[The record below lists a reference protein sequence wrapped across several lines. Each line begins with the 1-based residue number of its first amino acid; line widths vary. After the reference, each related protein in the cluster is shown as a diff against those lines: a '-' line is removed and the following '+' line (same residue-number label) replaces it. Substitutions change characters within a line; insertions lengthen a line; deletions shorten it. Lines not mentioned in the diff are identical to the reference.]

1 LHNITMDD
9 DTGYKRP
16 PKAHQFKPG
25 KSGNPRGRPKGTRN
39 LSTDLAEISSRRVPI
54 RENGKERRTSR
65 QEAVLLSLYN
75 KALHGD
81 VKAATSI
88 INMLIK
94 LSPQDEAAPETSVS
108 ETDQLIVENFLRRHA
123 TTPKDVQS

>member
-1 LHNITMDD
+1 MDG

-16 PKAHQFKPG
+16 PKAHQFKAG
-25 KSGNPRGRPKGTRN
+25 QTGNPRGRPKGTRN
-39 LSTDLAEISSRRVPI
+39 LSTDLAEISSRRVSV
-54 RENGKERRTSR
+54 RENGKERRISR
-65 QEAVLLSLYN
+65 QEAMLLSLYN

-94 LSPQDEAAPETSVS
+94 LSPQDGAAPETCVS
-108 ETDQLIVENFLRRHA
+108 ETDQLIVENFLRRHE
-123 TTPKDVQS
+123 TTSKGVQS